1 MHQENLVLFVPVVK
15 NVCAGTSCLV
25 VGKSAALWG
34 FPAQG
39 GILEVILMQRML
51 LSYRNIP
58 EGVTSLP
65 EMDLPGSGALQGF
78 NNGQRKV
85 GQL

>member
-1 MHQENLVLFVPVVK
+1 MHQENLILFMPVVK
-15 NVCAGTSCLV
+15 NVCAGTSGLL

-39 GILEVILMQRML
+39 GILEVILTQRML
-51 LSYRNIP
+51 LSDRNIP
-58 EGVTSLP
+58 KGVTSLP
-65 EMDLPGSGALQGF
+65 EMELPCSGALRGF

-85 GQL
+85 GQF